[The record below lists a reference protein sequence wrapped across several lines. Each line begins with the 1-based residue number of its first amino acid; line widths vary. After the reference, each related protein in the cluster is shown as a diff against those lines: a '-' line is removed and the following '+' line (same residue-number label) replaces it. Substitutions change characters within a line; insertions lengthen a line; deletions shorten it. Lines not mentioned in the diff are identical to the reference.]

1 MEFDGDELKKMEKEY
16 QHKLKNYNHNQRIL
30 NDELNKYINNE
41 DTSFKNK
48 THSGQNIFVT
58 SLNGDI
64 KPKSLGCHNVDINEW
79 RHVDISSN
87 ENFASTCKKYAILNN
102 EKYFGLQDFSNNQKC
117 FVSKNKSS
125 IKKMSKNFSKLYWE
139 STDYFKPFLDAFNI
153 PDPDANVLTLA
164 YNNHIYNLNFDP
176 SKKWFNQDG
185 VKGEHTTLG
194 PAFTNETYAK
204 CDLFYGGT
212 ITSLNAL
219 YGNNCKNGFDKFVG
233 QDQATKLIGDELLHT
248 NGKNLLIND
257 DLLGNPCTSDADK
270 NVKKDIRIDYT
281 CGTHTHKVVNGKEN
295 EHVNISCDELK
306 NSCPPLNLDISRGS
320 ISKGITSLP
329 SVMKLTDNGD
339 ICIYKSKN
347 DTKPIWCLSND
358 SSNVEQILKVP
369 KLKGVYKSGLESES
383 GFKQENKNF
392 NIGGKR
398 YSNTKW
404 LKGRDYLNNGEP
416 FQIGMLLASKSGTCC
431 LRLNKQGKI
440 QLFYSTQSCA
450 KVDGNLYGEREDILE
465 ISEFSNSNDLNNLGK
480 MGYVIGYGKHKDHI
494 REYPDDLINVSNKF
508 GDPIQNRNFDYKT
521 GEAHTN
527 VTLKECK
534 SKCVDRGNNCLGI
547 SWIDDT
553 DPKHHTKYRKY
564 DEDYHKSMDEKCHYK
579 YHEKH
584 HEKHHNGKLGT
595 CYYSHAKTYN
605 KLFTATKY
613 SKDTEFMYRLPESLN
628 NSSCGKKVFEITNE
642 QWYNYDLNGSILDD
656 KMSKHDTC
664 GLSLATERA
673 RHNTDIAYNEL
684 KQTVDKISHKLRNL
698 TEKEKQNIDKTGD
711 NLKTLQK
718 SFKQFNEIKEN
729 EDKNMNTFDT
739 YTKIRESSE
748 AKLFESNNKYL
759 FWSLLTL
766 SFVIIVL
773 ALNK

>member
-1 MEFDGDELKKMEKEY
+1 MGSDRVELKKMENEY

-79 RHVDISSN
+79 RKVDISSN
-87 ENFASTCKKYAILNN
+87 ENFASACKKYSIMNN

-117 FVSKNKSS
+117 FVSKNNAS
-125 IKKMSKNFSKLYWE
+125 IKKMSKHFSKLYWE
-139 STDYFKPFLDAFNI
+139 STDLFKPFFDFFGAS
-153 PDPDANVLTLA
+153 DPDANVLTLA
-164 YNNHIYNLNFDP
+164 YNNNIFNFNYDP
-176 SKKWFNQDG
+176 SKKWLNKDG
-185 VKGEHTTLG
+185 VKGQHATLG
-194 PAFTNETYAK
+194 PAYTNKTHSK
-204 CDLFYGGT
+204 CNPFYGGT

-219 YGNNCKNGFDKFVG
+219 YGNNCKNGFDQYVG
-233 QDQATKLIGDELLHT
+233 QEQATKLISEELLHT

-257 DLLGNPCTSDADK
+257 DLLGNPCTNDLDK

-281 CGTHTHKVVNGKEN
+281 CGINTYKIINAQEN

-306 NSCPPLNLDISRGS
+306 NSCPPFNLDISKGS
-320 ISKGITSLP
+320 IPKGSTSLP
-329 SVMKLTDNGD
+329 SIMKLMDNGD
-339 ICIYKSKN
+339 ICIYKSMG
-347 DTKPIWCLSND
+347 DTKSIWCLSSD
-358 SSNVEQILKVP
+358 SSNVEQILSVP
-369 KLKGVYKSGLESES
+369 KLKGVYKSGLESDS
-383 GFKQENKNF
+383 GFKQENNNF
-392 NIGGKR
+392 NIGGEK

-431 LRLNKQGKI
+431 LRLNKHGKI

-450 KVDGNLYGEREDILE
+450 KVDGNLYGERENILE
-465 ISEFSNSNDLNNLGK
+465 ISEFSNSNNLNNLGK
-480 MGYVIGYGKHKDHI
+480 MGYVIGYGKQKDQI
-494 REYPDDLINVSNKF
+494 RGYPDDLIGISNKF
-508 GDPIQNRNFDYKT
+508 SDPIQNRNFDYKT

-527 VTLKECK
+527 VSLKKCK
-534 SKCVDRGNNCLGI
+534 SKCLDMGDNCLGI

-553 DPKHHTKYRKY
+553 DQKHHMKYRKY
-564 DEDYHKSMDEKCHYK
+564 DE
-579 YHEKH
+579 KH
-584 HEKHHNGKLGT
+584 GDSKNDKGNLGT
-595 CYYSHAKTYN
+595 CFYSHAKTYN

-613 SKDTEFMYRLPESLN
+613 SKDTEFMYRLPEPLN

-642 QWYNYDLNGSILDD
+642 QWYNYELNKTILND

-664 GLSLATERA
+664 GMSLATERA

-684 KQTVDKISHKLRNL
+684 KQTVDKISDKLKNL
-698 TEKEKQNIDKTGD
+698 TENEKKNFDKTGE
-711 NLKTLQK
+711 NLKKLQMG
-718 SFKQFNEIKEN
+718 FKQFNEIRDN
-729 EDKNMNTFDT
+729 EEKNMNKFDN
-739 YTKIRESSE
+739 YAKIRESSE
-748 AKLFESNNKYL
+748 AILFESNNKYL
-759 FWSLLTL
+759 FWCLLTI

-773 ALNK
+773 SINK